1 MGAASGI
8 QYEAWAL
15 GTTGTLVR
23 QMPFGRRRCG
33 GRIGAD
39 LNPNLVGGASA
50 SGPVP
55 GSLPPSWQWARVSG
69 RRSLRAPSS
78 CYGRSRTCPARPR
91 TRARPPMRARVG
103 RRHASRQHLGGGLG
117 SGRGK
122 AGRAPRAA
130 EAKSRLFYDQK
141 MSPSYH
147 LPRFRSFPWLLYSG
161 RFGPRL
167 VITHKPISWYGIIDN
182 DAQNDTGCH
191 AACCHVE

>member
-1 MGAASGI
+1 VLVPRCAR
-8 QYEAWAL
+8 AWADATPA
-15 GTTGTLVR
+15 GST
-23 QMPFGRRRCG
+23 
-33 GRIGAD
+33 
-39 LNPNLVGGASA
+39 SA
-50 SGPVP
+50 
-55 GSLPPSWQWARVSG
+55 A
-69 RRSLRAPSS
+69 AA
-78 CYGRSRTCPARPR
+78 T
-91 TRARPPMRARVG
+91 
-103 RRHASRQHLGGGLG
+103 GLG